1 MLFEGV
7 WQALRASNGMAWS
20 EKACL
25 MLAIEKERLKLD
37 LCVMEVGVLGGKNDL
52 NVTNFSTIP
61 YLTAQRTEQQF
72 VWGED
77 KLRGD
82 AT

>member
-25 MLAIEKERLKLD
+25 TVAIEKERLKLD
-37 LCVMEVGVLGGKNDL
+37 LCVMEGGVLGRQNLKRFKCN
-52 NVTNFSTIP
+52 
-61 YLTAQRTEQQF
+61 
-72 VWGED
+72 
-77 KLRGD
+77 
-82 AT
+82 